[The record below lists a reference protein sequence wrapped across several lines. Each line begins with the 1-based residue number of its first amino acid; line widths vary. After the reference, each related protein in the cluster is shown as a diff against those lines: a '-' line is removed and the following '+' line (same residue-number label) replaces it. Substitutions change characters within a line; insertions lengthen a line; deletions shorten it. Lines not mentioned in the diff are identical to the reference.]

1 MTALPVGTV
10 AVITNPL
17 SAFHVTA
24 PDPILLPDRERVGLY
39 QSLRVSEWVIR
50 WPSKIFFF
58 FLLPIFIFTLFLS
71 SPIFLNEK
79 QMKSGPVSSSN
90 LLSSDEVF
98 LVPI

>member
-58 FLLPIFIFTLFLS
+58 FFA
-71 SPIFLNEK
+71 
-79 QMKSGPVSSSN
+79 SN
-90 LLSSDEVF
+90 F
-98 LVPI
+98 YFYPFPQ